1 MITSNFSDF
10 FKGFESNIKEL
21 EEQQNKDAVKIVL
34 YAHNRVISLSP
45 VDTGRYRAS
54 NAISVNTRT
63 TWSASEG
70 KSSGEYQSIASAEI
84 GKLANTNVKKAKT
97 IYIQNNLD
105 YAESIENG
113 HSKQAAQGVYAIAE
127 SDTKAR
133 FGL

>member
-34 YAHNRVISLSP
+34 YAHNRVVVGSP
-45 VDTGRYRAS
+45 KDTGRYQAS
-54 NAISVNTRT
+54 HAISINTIT
-63 TWSASEG
+63 SWTAPEG
-70 KSSGEYQSIASAEI
+70 KSKGEYEAMASSEARVLSNI
-84 GKLANTNVKKAKT
+84 NVKKTKAVF
-97 IYIQNNLD
+97 IQNNLD
-105 YAESIENG
+105 YAEAIEDG
-113 HSKQAAQGVYAIAE
+113 HSDQAAQGVYSIAE